1 MVVLS
6 AGTKPGTTALSPCS
20 TAWGLRRWR
29 EPRPGASRKP
39 RPRAVVPCVWE
50 GAPELVM
57 RVCARALCSA
67 GTGPGRKCTRP
78 RKVAGVPDLGLSV
91 AVSSYISVPV
101 QMSLLCNSE
110 MSRGGSRHVNPK
122 GGRGREAQVRALPT
136 ARRSRRG
143 PSVPPHA
150 AEAFRPVPRARCPRG
165 RGVCTPGVCPSPR
178 FRNLIQEPGPSFP
191 NGTKSTLRAQVDL
204 FLSPKSIRVYVAM
217 VTRKL
222 FGGVGRKWDWLHLWP
237 VGLHCGKGGAIM

>member
-1 MVVLS
+1 
-6 AGTKPGTTALSPCS
+6 
-20 TAWGLRRWR
+20 
-29 EPRPGASRKP
+29 
-39 RPRAVVPCVWE
+39 
-50 GAPELVM
+50 M

-165 RGVCTPGVCPSPR
+165 RGCVHTRRLSLTPLLEAHPGTWTILPKWHQVHSQGPGRPLPLPKEHPGVCGHG
-178 FRNLIQEPGPSFP
+178 NQEAVWRGGEKMGLAALVACGPP
-191 NGTKSTLRAQVDL
+191 LR
-204 FLSPKSIRVYVAM
+204 
-217 VTRKL
+217 
-222 FGGVGRKWDWLHLWP
+222 
-237 VGLHCGKGGAIM
+237 